1 MLRSPSTLLLSA
13 AALLWACDDGDDA
26 AGSAAGDDSGAGGAG
41 ADAAGGASA
50 DDARADDAGA
60 GATGD
65 GAGGGASGGEG
76 GGAPPPPNLT
86 GDVPYETLSEYGFFV
101 GPLSDLSPNVGVTR
115 YEPVSK
121 LWSDGAAKDRFIVLP
136 AGATIE
142 PDGDED
148 WAFPV
153 GSVVIKNFRFDS
165 RHIETRLLIREAD
178 GWTGHVYLWDDDL
191 QEARRFVAGTRV
203 DVDGQAYVVPNTNQC
218 DNCHEIS
225 DELRLLGVSAP
236 QLAPVAESL
245 VEAGVLTRAP
255 TPEHAALVDP
265 FGDAP
270 LADRAR
276 SYLHANCGH
285 CHRPGGGGGRSG
297 LALLAHI
304 EDPRAYGICK
314 RPVAAGDGSGGR
326 LRDIVPGAPDE
337 SILVYR
343 MESTDPEVKMP
354 EIPNLLVDEAGV
366 ALIRAWIA
374 AMEPDDCQ

>member
-1 MLRSPSTLLLSA
+1 MLRSASTLLLA
-13 AALLWACDDGDDA
+13 AAVLLWACDDGDGA
-26 AGSAAGDDSGAGGAG
+26 AGSASGGDAGTGGAGSGGAGDRGAGAGGGAGGAG
-41 ADAAGGASA
+41 GGEPTGGA
-50 DDARADDAGA
+50 
-60 GATGD
+60 
-65 GAGGGASGGEG
+65 G
-76 GGAPPPPNLT
+76 GGAPPPPNLN
-86 GDVPYETLSEYGFFV
+86 GNVPYETLSEYGFFV
-101 GPLSDLSPNVGVTR
+101 GPLADLAPNVGVTR
-115 YEPVSK
+115 YEPISK

-148 WAFPV
+148 WPFPV
-153 GSVVIKNFRFDS
+153 GSVVIKNFRFDG

-203 DVDGQAYVVPNTNQC
+203 DVNGQTYVVPNTNQC
-218 DNCHEIS
+218 DNCHEIG

-236 QLAPVAESL
+236 QLAPVAGSL
-245 VEAGVLTRAP
+245 VEAGVLSRAP
-255 TPEHAALVDP
+255 APDHAALVDP

-297 LALLAHI
+297 LVLLAHVD
-304 EDPRAYGICK
+304 EPSAYGICK

-366 ALIRAWIA
+366 ALIREWIA